1 MRRCSRSHMHLD
13 LWVGW
18 WSRIHQ
24 CFSNRRTQG
33 SCCLGFRQQLWSC
46 GTRTE
51 LDRVLEWKLGLLF
64 CQTQTLCDLQSSRVR
79 SQVMRDFVPCLGPN
93 SAYRNPCGLLR
104 VCKHQLSIQGSDCW
118 WSWLLYRS
126 RRWLDAL
133 CEHWNELSMFYLS
146 QHFAFG
152 LQSSFE
158 FRIHPCW
165 Q

>member
-24 CFSNRRTQG
+24 CFSNRRIQG
-33 SCCLGFRQQLWSC
+33 SCYPVFRQQLWSC
-46 GTRTE
+46 DTRTE
-51 LDRVLEWKLGLLF
+51 LDRVLEWKLDLLF

-93 SAYRNPCGLLR
+93 SAFHNPCGLLR
-104 VCKHQLSIQGSDCW
+104 ACKHQLSIQGSDCW
-118 WSWLLYRS
+118 WSWLLCRS

-133 CEHWNELSMFYLS
+133 CEHWNELLMFYLS
-146 QHFAFG
+146 QHSAFG
-152 LQSSFE
+152 SQSSFE
-158 FRIHPCW
+158 FRLHPFW